1 MYIYGQ
7 SITGDILMISEK
19 YRILPGP
26 EGFVPVTAALMGV
39 VLPDEGGAFV
49 EGGIIPEN
57 DALGMIAEKLASA
70 KRPAVCPGPLLMWQ
84 WNGGAGPKAAAVREL
99 AAACGAKIY
108 PMPDYRAKSPR
119 INPEIEISVNHPNIT
134 IQHNGIDVCVFVGVH
149 SHYAN
154 FALRMI
160 RAGTGCYTIC
170 LSDYAAS
177 DEAMISLR
185 DVDAAKIGAITAKVK
200 SISKGG
206 V

>member
-1 MYIYGQ
+1 MK
-7 SITGDILMISEK
+7 SEE
-19 YRILPGP
+19 YRVLPGP
-26 EGFVPVTAALMGV
+26 EGFVPVAAALRGV

-49 EGGIIPEN
+49 EGGVVGEG
-57 DALGMIAEKLASA
+57 DALGLVAAKLAGA
-70 KRPAVCPGPLLMWQ
+70 KRPAVCPGPLLMWE
-84 WNGGAGPKAAAVREL
+84 WADGVSAKAAAVREL

-134 IQHNGIDVCVFVGVH
+134 ILHNDIDVCLFVGVH

-170 LSDYAAS
+170 LNDYAAS
-177 DEAMISLR
+177 DEAMVSLR
-185 DVDAAKIGAITAKVK
+185 DVDAAKVRAITQRLNQDFQD
-200 SISKGG
+200 
-206 V
+206 